1 MLEIDVGGCDY
12 ADIGFLR
19 FGRAYADE
27 FSGFQ
32 NSQQAGLGGKRQ
44 LADLVQKDGALVRS
58 LEISL
63 PRLIG
68 SGKRAFLMSEELGLD
83 GALGDRSAVD
93 GDVVVVLAGA
103 VSMYNFGY
111 HLLTHAALAGN
122 EYGQTGSRD
131 LYRGIYRTVESRIIA
146 YDSETIFDFAEF
158 HVCKVII
165 FCRQNSNNYYIC
177 VYFRLKGQ

>member
-1 MLEIDVGGCDY
+1 MDVALTLPQGRNGYRYGIKTVVQVLAEPAVADGMLEIDVGGCDY

-44 LADLVQKDGALVRS
+44 LADLVQEYGALVRS

-63 PRLIG
+63 TRLIG

-103 VSMYNFGY
+103 VSMYRF
-111 HLLTHAALAGN
+111 LISLSSMSAKLSFFVVKT
-122 EYGQTGSRD
+122 Q
-131 LYRGIYRTVESRIIA
+131 II
-146 YDSETIFDFAEF
+146 
-158 HVCKVII
+158 II
-165 FCRQNSNNYYIC
+165 FA
-177 VYFRLKGQ
+177 FTLD